1 MRQTANPGLNR
12 TGTALRSTLPVRPE
26 RYAAGRRR
34 QSTDAR
40 ISGPGSS
47 PIRACRGGSHSRY
60 SFRRVCGVVLLYVQS
75 RNVAVRFGCG
85 SLRSRTRD
93 QCCVRCTVVSR
104 AAAFEGRPFP
114 RSRASGVVGV
124 RGQQPALGTGAL
136 ACRPLAPAVAAC
148 CITLTRHWSG
158 PRRRYSSLRPER
170 RACAAFRS
178 ASLFPRG
185 ASFVEQ
191 APAEFVVHVQALL
204 DACLR

>member
-1 MRQTANPGLNR
+1 MDPRYRRTGRSSGRQTAPPLIGK
-12 TGTALRSTLPVRPE
+12 A

-40 ISGPGSS
+40 ICDPGSS
-47 PIRACRGGSHSRY
+47 PIRACRGGFHSRY
-60 SFRRVCGVVLLYVQS
+60 SFRRVCGVALLYVHS

-85 SLRSRTRD
+85 SLRSRTRGRS
-93 QCCVRCTVVSR
+93 CVRRTVVSR

-148 CITLTRHWSG
+148 CITRHSRRSRLEG
-158 PRRRYSSLRPER
+158 PLRNR
-170 RACAAFRS
+170 
-178 ASLFPRG
+178 
-185 ASFVEQ
+185 
-191 APAEFVVHVQALL
+191 VVHG
-204 DACLR
+204 